1 MRLEGTAGFFK
12 KKCNL
17 IYGFNKNHSDY
28 KHSLA
33 QQKLLTIVNVGE
45 DMEQP
50 EFSNTWWELWT
61 DTIPDKKWWEC
72 KLIQPLLANYV
83 ATSA

>member
-28 KHSLA
+28 KTFISTLEIT
-33 QQKLLTIVNVGE
+33 LTIVNVGE

-50 EFSNTWWELWT
+50 EFSNT
-61 DTIPDKKWWEC
+61 
-72 KLIQPLLANYV
+72 
-83 ATSA
+83 